1 MTITLEAT
9 FESGAFHPVRP
20 VELPE
25 GASVRLT
32 VEPAAPP
39 VVAESD
45 SLAATEPD
53 SEANADD
60 PLEAVIGICTT
71 GPRDGAQHH
80 DKYIYGRES
89 P

>member
-9 FESGAFHPVRP
+9 FEAGAFHPVRP

-32 VEPAAPP
+32 VEPAALP
-39 VVAESD
+39 VGSESD
-45 SLAATEPD
+45 SPVASELDPD
-53 SEANADD
+53 TDADD